1 MEEKHESRI
10 GSIRLV
16 DGVFVR
22 EARRRSRAIVHADF
36 IGAFTS
42 LSKASFHF
50 FLYQSILIRTGA
62 WLNAVLSVNL

>member
-1 MEEKHESRI
+1 MEEKHGSRI

-22 EARRRSRAIVHADF
+22 EARRRIRAIVHADF

-50 FLYQSILIRTGA
+50 FFCTIL
-62 WLNAVLSVNL
+62 S